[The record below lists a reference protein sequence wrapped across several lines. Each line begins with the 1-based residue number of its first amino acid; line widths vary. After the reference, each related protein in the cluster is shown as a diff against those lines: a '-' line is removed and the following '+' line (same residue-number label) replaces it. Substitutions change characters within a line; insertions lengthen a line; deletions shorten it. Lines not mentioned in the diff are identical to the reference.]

1 MVGLQ
6 IPELDPARR
15 EPWSARLFYAYADN
29 LLAAGREAEALQW
42 FVHAADADDDGVTD
56 AARRIAELTG
66 EPMPDDERR
75 VRRRGRRSGG
85 AEDAAEPPSMSG
97 AEDGQGRRDPDSGR
111 GSWTPEPVD
120 DRVGPMTAA
129 EPSR

>member
-1 MVGLQ
+1 MAAGARRDLGELDVAVVGLQ

-56 AARRIAELTG
+56 ADRRIAELTG
-66 EPMPDDERR
+66 EPLPDDDVEFERADR
-75 VRRRGRRSGG
+75 TLGDGRRAAAGALGGGGARPGGRGRTRGV
-85 AEDAAEPPSMSG
+85 ARDREP
-97 AEDGQGRRDPDSGR
+97 
-111 GSWTPEPVD
+111 
-120 DRVGPMTAA
+120 DR
-129 EPSR
+129 